1 VRRSGY
7 LFVVGLAAMA
17 AACAVPL
24 GPGFFVERET
34 LDVRF
39 VAAPQPRL
47 EIRARFELTN
57 AGNAPLDGV
66 EFALP
71 GPGYTFTNARA
82 ETAGREIARK
92 EFARDAMG
100 SDFVRLRIRF
110 DAPMPLNAKTTVT
123 VAYDLT
129 HADEGT
135 GARIAAEAF
144 FLPPGNWTPRP
155 LRPAGL
161 FAKGGQRPKKFEL
174 NVMAPAGFRV
184 HAGGRPRGTR
194 FARGASQVTHR
205 FRIRDDDPEPYVLSG
220 RFFESSYSAHSVK
233 VLFWTPDPL
242 AQEAVQNAGPPLTAT
257 ARRLT
262 EMYGPLGTHSTSLY
276 LVFGPRRMAAVNG
289 EPVIGEQSASLRAIY
304 PDAVI
309 HDPSNFGLNA
319 VSHANSC
326 SLGVDMASI
335 WFLSVST
342 PDRETVGRY
351 MADALALRAGALA
364 GDNCFPAIFG
374 APTRRE
380 RAAKALNEFL
390 NHVARQ
396 QEMEKDPR
404 KAPDACSFHEIAK
417 RSRRAQLFVHALEEE
432 LSAEAVNRALRRM
445 LQGLRGTT
453 WGENDLRAALE
464 AESGRDLGAFFR
476 AWLHSEDIP
485 ADFRT
490 KYSTP
495 QN

>member
-1 VRRSGY
+1 
-7 LFVVGLAAMA
+7 
-17 AACAVPL
+17 
-24 GPGFFVERET
+24 
-34 LDVRF
+34 
-39 VAAPQPRL
+39 
-47 EIRARFELTN
+47 
-57 AGNAPLDGV
+57 
-66 EFALP
+66 
-71 GPGYTFTNARA
+71 
-82 ETAGREIARK
+82 
-92 EFARDAMG
+92 
-100 SDFVRLRIRF
+100 
-110 DAPMPLNAKTTVT
+110 
-123 VAYDLT
+123 
-129 HADEGT
+129 
-135 GARIAAEAF
+135 
-144 FLPPGNWTPRP
+144 
-155 LRPAGL
+155 
-161 FAKGGQRPKKFEL
+161 
-174 NVMAPAGFRV
+174 
-184 HAGGRPRGTR
+184 
-194 FARGASQVTHR
+194 
-205 FRIRDDDPEPYVLSG
+205 
-220 RFFESSYSAHSVK
+220 
-233 VLFWTPDPL
+233 
-242 AQEAVQNAGPPLTAT
+242 
-257 ARRLT
+257 
-262 EMYGPLGTHSTSLY
+262 
-276 LVFGPRRMAAVNG
+276 
-289 EPVIGEQSASLRAIY
+289 
-304 PDAVI
+304 
-309 HDPSNFGLNA
+309 
-319 VSHANSC
+319 
-326 SLGVDMASI
+326 
-335 WFLSVST
+335 
-342 PDRETVGRY
+342 